1 MGEKIHEEVEPED
14 TITTGFFSTKNR
26 STLSRNANKFDE
38 LNLWLY
44 DADQNKN
51 LEEEFYETM
60 ANTKMMGQNST
71 ARVKNGRSAVLPAIT
86 GRRKWILIRVL
97 YFSIECVL
105 FCFGGRHYCFNIRV
119 DQNLIRGS
127 KLLLYVF
134 ILLLLLNLNG
144 CVFVGAGDFEEHS
157 HGWIRQTTVCI
168 GRDAR

>member
-71 ARVKNGRSAVLPAIT
+71 ARVKNGRSAVLPAIS
-86 GRRKWILIRVL
+86 GRRK
-97 YFSIECVL
+97 
-105 FCFGGRHYCFNIRV
+105 
-119 DQNLIRGS
+119 
-127 KLLLYVF
+127 
-134 ILLLLLNLNG
+134 
-144 CVFVGAGDFEEHS
+144 
-157 HGWIRQTTVCI
+157 
-168 GRDAR
+168 